1 MLPSSSLE
9 AATRPIASP
18 PVHTLVA
25 PVLAPSAP
33 AAPAA
38 AAATATRTEQ
48 QELLD
53 ITVPVLITNLG
64 QAVLPLTS
72 FAYAGRLTDAATL
85 AGLGLGVSVCNITG
99 VCIYYG
105 MGTGIELLCAQAF
118 GAKNNRLVGVAFAR
132 GTLLTAFLFIP
143 VAFLWYH
150 MEDILLA
157 FGQQANVAHV
167 TGTFTRA
174 YLWGMVPYAV
184 YENLKRCLQ
193 QAQSVVIPVTV
204 VGLLGVLANVVFHHI
219 TMVVLGMGV
228 DGAGLALSLTGMFL
242 LITLISFTWMFAL
255 GARGCWS
262 GLLSKDIFKHWPGY
276 LAICIPGLTGVF
288 IEWTSIEASIFFAGL
303 LGEKQLATQVMIL
316 SAYGIVFQ
324 FALSINIGSN
334 IRVGTLLGAGDSEG
348 ARKAAWCGIRLA
360 LMASAAAV
368 LGYWFGRAQWPLLYG
383 VSEDVLDM
391 IVDLTPIYV
400 AGQVIDMMQIVCNGI
415 LKGMGQQR
423 IQAISAGVGFWVV
436 AVPLSAVLGL
446 QLGLGVKGLWIGLA
460 VGEFPL
466 VLFYLYLLRS
476 ADWHQCA
483 LDAADRVDEHSEFA
497 LVEMDAGNLPSD
509 SDSSRSSE
517 SSDSDCDSGAGG
529 GPVPGFQA
537 GGGGSEDDEADELED
552 FYYGGNGGRAIV
564 RGTSGGER
572 VKTDHAGEKVKLA
585 TVIPY
590 RHRDDGAG
598 PGMYMIV

>member
-1 MLPSSSLE
+1 MHPSSSLE
-9 AATRPIASP
+9 AATRPIAP
-18 PVHTLVA
+18 LPVHTLVA
-25 PVLAPSAP
+25 PAPAP
-33 AAPAA
+33 AAPS
-38 AAATATRTEQ
+38 ATSTRTEQ
-48 QELLD
+48 QQMLD
-53 ITVPVLITNLG
+53 VTVPVLITNLG

-85 AGLGLGVSVCNITG
+85 AGLGLGVSVSNITG

-143 VAFLWYH
+143 VAFLWFY
-150 MEDILLA
+150 MENIMLA
-157 FGQQANVAHV
+157 FGQQENIAHV

-174 YLWGMVPYAV
+174 YLYGMVPYAV

-193 QAQSVVIPVTV
+193 QAQSVVIPVAV
-204 VGLLGVLANVVFHHI
+204 VTILGVFANVVFHHV

-242 LITLISFTWMFAL
+242 LVTLISFTWMFGL

-262 GLLSKDIFKHWPGY
+262 GILSADIFKHWPAY

-303 LGEKQLATQVMIL
+303 LGEKQLATQVLIL
-316 SAYGIVFQ
+316 SAYNIVFQ
-324 FALSINIGSN
+324 FALSINIGSS

-348 ARKAAWCGIRLA
+348 ARKAAWCGVRLG
-360 LMASAAAV
+360 LMAAAASA
-368 LGYWFGRAQWPLLYG
+368 LGYGFGRAQWPLLYG
-383 VSEDVLDM
+383 VSEDVLGM

-400 AGQVIDMMQIVCNGI
+400 AGQMINMMQIVCNGI
-415 LKGMGQQR
+415 LKGMGHQR
-423 IQAISAGVGFWVV
+423 IQAIAAGVGFWVV
-436 AVPLSAVLGL
+436 GVPLSAFLGL
-446 QLGLGVKGLWIGLA
+446 QLGFGVKGLWIGLA

-466 VLFYLYLLRS
+466 VLFYLCLLRS
-476 ADWHQCA
+476 ADWNQCA
-483 LDAADRVDEHSEFA
+483 LDAAERVDENSEFA
-497 LVEMDAGNLPSD
+497 LVETNPRNLPSY
-509 SDSSRSSE
+509 SDSSE
-517 SSDSDCDSGAGG
+517 SSDSADSDCDSGAGG
-529 GPVPGFQA
+529 GAVPGFQA
-537 GGGGSEDDEADELED
+537 GGGSEDEEEAGGLED
-552 FYYGGNGGRAIV
+552 FYCGGGGRAIV

-585 TVIPY
+585 TVVPY
-590 RHRDDGAG
+590 RHHDGGG